1 MTARNQPTYDFL
13 SGSPAQQTQQQP
25 LRETLKQSVV
35 SRGDINNENLR
46 AQVNTLQYEL
56 DSLRHEKEVT
66 ALSHQTALRDALNR
80 ADVATQR
87 LQTAE
92 NLAKTSTQ
100 KSEALARELQEERDR
115 STNERILLEKKIRAL
130 QEDSRQLRED
140 LEESNAEL
148 ASRERESRYAGEEQE
163 RKFEALRVSVEG
175 VQQDLEQKVGVLQST
190 QQRLAQKETE
200 VGELENEVLRLRAT
214 AGDSE
219 TLAVVKKE
227 LSEQMAYI
235 KKLEISSREQNAEL
249 RNYRKQQKSIE
260 IVEEEKRALE
270 ARVRMMDDLRLELAE
285 ADLQRRI
292 LEDERRG
299 WSSYL
304 ESQAEDGMVFE
315 TPEEMAKAFLQERLE
330 RLGLVDRLGA
340 LQPELSVREENIRTL
355 EDDKARL
362 SAELNQLRASRA
374 ADTTTTQPPMPESR
388 ARLRLERQ
396 LNLAKKEVEY
406 LRAQAKAAEA
416 EETEFG
422 GLNTSID
429 EEHARRIQS
438 LEAMVEQFRTE
449 CQTLHAELSQIESRD
464 APPAST
470 TLSSP
475 LKRTREDNDIDER
488 LGELRRKA
496 RILQDELETLRSRN
510 SSLEA
515 ELKVCGK
522 QLTALRSASRTRTL
536 ELRNN
541 PTAEVEKIKMLTLT
555 TLREENRALLAQLE
569 GKPHAA
575 KVVPISTLESMRL
588 EVKERE
594 ETIRG
599 LEKKMLRL
607 KQIWSS
613 KALEFREAVASILGW
628 KLDFLPNGRVS
639 VSSLLYPASVVVDE
653 VTGEEE
659 IQENCIVFDGE
670 QGTMKVSGG
679 PRSAFAGVLAGG
691 IEFWVEG
698 RKSVPGFLAASTLEF
713 YERSVAMGEGGGGEG

>member
-13 SGSPAQQTQQQP
+13 SGSPAQAQQP

-66 ALSHQTALRDALNR
+66 ALSHQTLLRDALSR
-80 ADVATQR
+80 SETLTTR

-92 NLAKTSTQ
+92 SLAKTSAQT
-100 KSEALARELQEERDR
+100 SEALARELQEERDR
-115 STNERILLEKKIRAL
+115 STNERILLEKKIRSL

-163 RKFEALRVSVEG
+163 RKYETLRASVEG
-175 VQQDLEQKVGVLQST
+175 VQQDLEQKMAALQGT
-190 QQRLAQKETE
+190 QQRLAAKETE

-227 LSEQMAYI
+227 LSEQMGYI
-235 KKLEISSREQNAEL
+235 KKLEVTSREQNAEL
-249 RNYRKQQKSIE
+249 RNYRKQQKGIE

-270 ARVRMMDDLRLELAE
+270 ARVRMMEDLRRELAE
-285 ADLQRRI
+285 QQLQRRI

-299 WSSYL
+299 WTSYL
-304 ESQAEDGMVFE
+304 ENQADGEGMRFGS
-315 TPEEMAKAFLQERLE
+315 PEEMAKAFLQERVE

-340 LQPELSVREENIRTL
+340 LQPELSVRDENIRSL
-355 EDDKARL
+355 EDERVRL
-362 SAELNQLRASRA
+362 LGELETLRAGQA
-374 ADTTTTQPPMPESR
+374 AAPPPMPESR

-422 GLNTSID
+422 LNTSID
-429 EEHARRIQS
+429 EEHTRRIQA
-438 LEAMVEQFRTE
+438 LESMVEEFRTE
-449 CQTLHAELSQIESRD
+449 CQTLHAELSNI
-464 APPAST
+464 A
-470 TLSSP
+470 TLEVQPSATAVISP
-475 LKRTREDNDIDER
+475 QKRPREDDDNDER
-488 LGELRRKA
+488 LGELRRKT
-496 RILQDELETLRSRN
+496 RSLQDELDVLRSSNAGLR
-510 SSLEA
+510 A
-515 ELKVCGK
+515 ELEVCGK

-536 ELRNN
+536 ELRSN
-541 PTAEVEKIKMLTLT
+541 PTAEVEKVKMLTLT
-555 TLREENRALLAQLE
+555 TLREENKALLAQLE
-569 GKPHAA
+569 GKPHSA
-575 KVVPISTLESMRL
+575 KVVPISTLESVRL
-588 EVKERE
+588 EVRERE
-594 ETIRG
+594 ETIKG

-628 KLDFLPNGRVS
+628 KIDFMPNGRVS
-639 VSSLLYPASVVVDE
+639 VSSLLYPDTVVVDE
-653 VTGEEE
+653 ETGEEVVE
-659 IQENCIVFDGE
+659 ANCIVFDGE

-713 YERSVAMGEGGGGEG
+713 YERGVAAGEGGGVEG

>member
-13 SGSPAQQTQQQP
+13 SGSPAQAQQP

-66 ALSHQTALRDALNR
+66 ALSHQTLLRDALSR
-80 ADVATQR
+80 SEILTTR

-92 NLAKTSTQ
+92 SLAKTSAQ

-115 STNERILLEKKIRAL
+115 STNERILLEKKIRSL

-163 RKFEALRVSVEG
+163 RKYETLRASVEE
-175 VQQDLEQKVGVLQST
+175 VQRDLEQKMAALQGT
-190 QQRLAQKETE
+190 QQRLAAKETE

-219 TLAVVKKE
+219 TLGVVKKE
-227 LSEQMAYI
+227 LSEQMGYI
-235 KKLEISSREQNAEL
+235 KKLELGSREQNAEL

-270 ARVRMMDDLRLELAE
+270 ARVRMMEDLRRELAE
-285 ADLQRRI
+285 QQLQRRI

-299 WSSYL
+299 WTSYL

-315 TPEEMAKAFLQERLE
+315 TPEQMAKAFLQERVE
-330 RLGLVDRLGA
+330 RLGLVDRLGKIG
-340 LQPELSVREENIRTL
+340 PELGVREENIRSL

-362 SAELNQLRASRA
+362 AGELEKLRAAGA
-374 ADTTTTQPPMPESR
+374 ANAAAPPPMPESR

-422 GLNTSID
+422 LNTSID
-429 EEHARRIQS
+429 EERTRRIHS

-449 CQTLHAELSQIESRD
+449 CQTLHAELSNIATLEVQ
-464 APPAST
+464 PAAT
-470 TLSSP
+470 ILSSP
-475 LKRTREDNDIDER
+475 LKRPREDDDTDSR
-488 LGELRRKA
+488 VGELRRKT
-496 RILQDELETLRSRN
+496 RSLQDELDVLRSGNAGLR
-510 SSLEA
+510 A
-515 ELKVCGK
+515 ELEVCGK

-536 ELRNN
+536 ELRSN
-541 PTAEVEKIKMLTLT
+541 PTAEVEKVKMLTLT

-569 GKPHAA
+569 GKPHSA
-575 KVVPISTLESMRL
+575 KVVPISTLESVRL

-594 ETIRG
+594 ETIKS

-628 KLDFLPNGRVS
+628 KIDFMPNGRVS
-639 VSSLLYPASVVVDE
+639 VSSLLYPDTVVVDE
-653 VTGEEE
+653 ETGEEVVE
-659 IQENCIVFDGE
+659 ANCIVFDGE

-713 YERSVAMGEGGGGEG
+713 YERGVAMGEGGGGEG

>member
-13 SGSPAQQTQQQP
+13 SGSPAQQQAQQP

-66 ALSHQTALRDALNR
+66 ALSHQTALRDALSR
-80 ADVATQR
+80 SETLTSR

-92 NLAKTSTQ
+92 SLAKTSTQ

-115 STNERILLEKKIRAL
+115 STNERILLEKKIRSL

-148 ASRERESRYAGEEQE
+148 ASRERESRYAGEEHE
-163 RKFEALRVSVEG
+163 RKYETLRASVEE
-175 VQQDLEQKVGVLQST
+175 VQQDLGEKVNALQGT
-190 QQRLAQKETE
+190 QQRLAAKESE

-219 TLAVVKKE
+219 TLGVVKKE
-227 LSEQMAYI
+227 LSEQMGYI
-235 KKLEISSREQNAEL
+235 KKLEVSSREQNAEL

-270 ARVRMMDDLRLELAE
+270 ARVRMMEDLRRELAE

-299 WSSYL
+299 WTSYL
-304 ESQAEDGMVFE
+304 ESQDGEGMRFGS
-315 TPEEMAKAFLQERLE
+315 PEEMAKAFLRERVE
-330 RLGLVDRLGA
+330 KLGLVDRLGKIG
-340 LQPELSVREENIRTL
+340 PELGVREENIRGL
-355 EDDKARL
+355 EEDKARL

-374 ADTTTTQPPMPESR
+374 ADTATTQPPMSESR

-422 GLNTSID
+422 LNTSLD
-429 EEHARRIQS
+429 EEHTRRIQS
-438 LEAMVEQFRTE
+438 LEAMVEEFRTE
-449 CQTLHAELSQIESRD
+449 CQTLHAELSNIATLEVQPSATAVISPQKRPRD
-464 APPAST
+464 QD
-470 TLSSP
+470 
-475 LKRTREDNDIDER
+475 DNDER
-488 LGELRRKA
+488 LGELRRKT
-496 RILQDELETLRSRN
+496 RTLQDELEGLRSSNAGLR
-510 SSLEA
+510 A
-515 ELKVCGK
+515 ELEVCGK

-536 ELRNN
+536 ELRAN
-541 PTAEVEKIKMLTLT
+541 PTAEVEKVKMVTLT
-555 TLREENRALLAQLE
+555 TLREENKGLLAQLE
-569 GKPHAA
+569 GKPHSA
-575 KVVPISTLESMRL
+575 KVVPISTLESVRL

-594 ETIRG
+594 ETIKG

-628 KLDFLPNGRVS
+628 KIDFMPNGRVS
-639 VSSLLYPASVVVDE
+639 VSSLLYPDTVVVDPE
-653 VTGEEE
+653 TGEEVAE
-659 IQENCIVFDGE
+659 ANCIVFDGE

-713 YERSVAMGEGGGGEG
+713 YERGVAMGEGGGGEG

>member
-13 SGSPAQQTQQQP
+13 SGSPAQQAQQP

-66 ALSHQTALRDALNR
+66 ALSHQTALRDALSR
-80 ADVATQR
+80 TETLTSR

-92 NLAKTSTQ
+92 STAKTSTQ

-148 ASRERESRYAGEEQE
+148 ASRERESRYAGEEHE
-163 RKFEALRVSVEG
+163 RKYETLRAGVEG
-175 VQQDLEQKVGVLQST
+175 VQEDLEQKVTALQST

-200 VGELENEVLRLRAT
+200 VGELENEVLRLKAT
-214 AGDSE
+214 AGDSA

-227 LSEQMAYI
+227 LSEQMGYI
-235 KKLEISSREQNAEL
+235 KKLELSTREQNAEL

-285 ADLQRRI
+285 SDLQRRI
-292 LEDERRG
+292 LEDERMG
-299 WSSYL
+299 WTSYL
-304 ESQAEDGMVFE
+304 ENQADGELSYE
-315 TPEEMAKAFLQERLE
+315 TPEAMAKAFLQERLE

-340 LQPELSVREENIRTL
+340 LQPELSVREENIRAL
-355 EDDKARL
+355 VDDKARL

-374 ADTTTTQPPMPESR
+374 ADTATTQPPMPESR

-396 LNLAKKEVEY
+396 LNLAKKETEY

-429 EEHARRIQS
+429 EEHQRRIQS
-438 LEAMVEQFRTE
+438 LESMVEEFRTE
-449 CQTLHAELSQIESRD
+449 CQTLHVELSTIATLDVQT
-464 APPAST
+464 PAT
-470 TLSSP
+470 ILSSP
-475 LKRTREDNDIDER
+475 LKRQREDNDSDER
-488 LGELRRKA
+488 LGELRRKT
-496 RILQDELETLRSRN
+496 RTLQDELETLRSRN

-515 ELKVCGK
+515 ELQACSS

-536 ELRNN
+536 ELRSN
-541 PTAEVEKIKMLTLT
+541 PTAEVEKVKMLTLT
-555 TLREENRALLAQLE
+555 TLRKENQALLAQLE
-569 GKPHAA
+569 GKPHSA

-588 EVKERE
+588 EVKDRE
-594 ETIRG
+594 DTIKG

-639 VSSLLYPASVVVDE
+639 VSSLLYPASVVMDE
-653 VTGEEE
+653 ATGEEE
-659 IQENCIVFDGE
+659 VQENSIVFDGE

-698 RKSVPGFLAASTLEF
+698 RKSVPGFLAATTLEF
-713 YERSVAMGEGGGGEG
+713 YDRAVGAGGEGGEV

>member
-13 SGSPAQQTQQQP
+13 SGSPAQQPAQQP
-25 LRETLKQSVV
+25 LRETLKQAVV

-66 ALSHQTALRDALNR
+66 ALSHQTALRDTHSRSETL
-80 ADVATQR
+80 TSR

-92 NLAKTSTQ
+92 SLAKTSTQ
-100 KSEALARELQEERDR
+100 KSEALSRELQEERDR
-115 STNERILLEKKIRAL
+115 STNERILLEKKIRSL

-140 LEESNAEL
+140 LEESHAEL

-163 RKFEALRVSVEG
+163 RKYETLRASVEG
-175 VQQDLEQKVGVLQST
+175 VQQDLEQKVGVLQGT
-190 QQRLAQKETE
+190 QQRLAAKETE

-235 KKLEISSREQNAEL
+235 KKLELSTREQNAEL
-249 RNYRKQQKSIE
+249 RNYRKTQKSIE

-270 ARVRMMDDLRLELAE
+270 ARVRMMEDLRRELAE
-285 ADLQRRI
+285 QSLQRRI

-299 WSSYL
+299 WTSYL
-304 ESQAEDGMVFE
+304 EGQDGEGMRFGS
-315 TPEEMAKAFLQERLE
+315 PEEMAKAFLQERVE
-330 RLGLVDRLGA
+330 RLGLVDRLGKIG
-340 LQPELSVREENIRTL
+340 PELGVREENIRSL

-374 ADTTTTQPPMPESR
+374 ADTATTQAPMPESR

-422 GLNTSID
+422 LNTSID
-429 EEHARRIQS
+429 VENQRRIHS

-449 CQTLHAELSQIESRD
+449 CQTLHAELSNIATLEVQT
-464 APPAST
+464 PAT
-470 TLSSP
+470 AAISP
-475 LKRTREDNDIDER
+475 QKRPREDNDNDER
-488 LGELRRKA
+488 LGELRRKT
-496 RILQDELETLRSRN
+496 RSLQDELDVLRSSNAGLR
-510 SSLEA
+510 A
-515 ELKVCGK
+515 ELEVCGK

-541 PTAEVEKIKMLTLT
+541 PTAEVEKVKMVTLT
-555 TLREENRALLAQLE
+555 TLREENKGLLAQLE
-569 GKPHAA
+569 GKPHSA
-575 KVVPISTLESMRL
+575 KVVPISTLESVRL

-594 ETIRG
+594 ETIKG

-628 KLDFLPNGRVS
+628 KIDFMPNGRVS
-639 VSSLLYPASVVVDE
+639 VSSLLYPDTVVVDE
-653 VTGEEE
+653 ETGEEVVE
-659 IQENCIVFDGE
+659 VNAIVFDGE

-713 YERSVAMGEGGGGEG
+713 YERGVAMGEGGGGEG

>member
-25 LRETLKQSVV
+25 LRETLKQSVL

-66 ALSHQTALRDALNR
+66 ALSHQTALRDALSR
-80 ADVATQR
+80 TETITLR
-87 LQTAE
+87 LQSAETA
-92 NLAKTSTQ
+92 AKTSTL

-130 QEDSRQLRED
+130 QEDARQLRED

-148 ASRERESRYAGEEQE
+148 ASRERENRYAGEEQE
-163 RKFEALRVSVEG
+163 RKFEALRVSVQG
-175 VQQDLEQKVGVLQST
+175 VQQDLVEKVTALQGT
-190 QQRLAQKETE
+190 QHRLAQKETE

-235 KKLEISSREQNAEL
+235 KKLELSTQEQNAEL

-260 IVEEEKRALE
+260 IVEEEKRTLE
-270 ARVRMMDDLRLELAE
+270 SRVRMMDDLRLELAE
-285 ADLQRRI
+285 SDLQRRI

-304 ESQAEDGMVFE
+304 ESQDGEGMRFGS
-315 TPEEMAKAFLQERLE
+315 PEEVAKAFLQERLE
-330 RLGLVDRLGA
+330 RLGLVDKLGA
-340 LQPELSVREENIRTL
+340 LQPELSVREENIRSL

-362 SAELNQLRASRA
+362 SAELTQLRASRA
-374 ADTTTTQPPMPESR
+374 ADTTNTQPPLSESR

-438 LEAMVEQFRTE
+438 LDAMVEEFRTE
-449 CQTLHAELSQIESRD
+449 CQTLHAELSNIATLEVQ
-464 APPAST
+464 PAST
-470 TLSSP
+470 TPSSP
-475 LKRTREDNDIDER
+475 LKRQREDNENDER
-488 LGELRRKA
+488 LGELRRKT
-496 RILQDELETLRSRN
+496 RTLQDELETLRSRN

-515 ELKVCGK
+515 ELQVCSS
-522 QLTALRSASRTRTL
+522 QLTALRSASRIRTL
-536 ELRNN
+536 ELRSN
-541 PTAEVEKIKMLTLT
+541 PTAEVERIKMRTLT
-555 TLREENRALLAQLE
+555 TLRSENQALLAQLE
-569 GKPHAA
+569 GKPHSA

-594 ETIRG
+594 ETIKG

-639 VSSLLYPASVVVDE
+639 VSSLLYPSTVLVDSE
-653 VTGEEE
+653 TGEETVE
-659 IQENCIVFDGE
+659 ENAIVFDGE

-713 YERSVAMGEGGGGEG
+713 YERSVAAGEGGEG